1 MKHSGNQKTSRLKD
15 IGLCVLISLV
25 VISFPLCALFLDW
38 PWTSFMHWFGF
49 FLFMAFLLAQ
59 FVMINRDSWRKRS
72 YWLAMVSLLAANTLI
87 FAIFVPVDKQVPVV
101 VWFIVVIIETSL
113 ILWFSRTFARKSGSL
128 DS

>member
-1 MKHSGNQKTSRLKD
+1 MKHSGNHKTSRLRD
-15 IGLCVLISLV
+15 IGLYVLISLV

-38 PWTSFMHWFGF
+38 PWTPFMHWFGF

-72 YWLAMVSLLAANTLI
+72 YWLSMALLLSINTLI
-87 FAIFVPVDKQVPVV
+87 FSIFFPIDKQVPVV
-101 VWFIVVIIETSL
+101 VWFTIVMIETSL
-113 ILWFSRTFARKSGSL
+113 ILGFSRTLARKSGSL